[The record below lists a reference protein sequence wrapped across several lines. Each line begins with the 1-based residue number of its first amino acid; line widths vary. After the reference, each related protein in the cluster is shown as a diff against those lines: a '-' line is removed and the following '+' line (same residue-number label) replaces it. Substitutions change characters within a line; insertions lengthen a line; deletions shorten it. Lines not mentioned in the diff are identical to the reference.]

1 MSPLFPTA
9 AATLFEKELVVF
21 AEHGICKRVVPRISD
36 PLGMLFPDKR
46 SSSSRKQ
53 IFGQITVN
61 SALTIDSFFIV
72 RFSCVSNCVIVEI
85 KGPRLAFPANS
96 KAPGCV
102 QF

>member
-1 MSPLFPTA
+1 MHLIPNWRAVRPLHVA
-9 AATLFEKELVVF
+9 A
-21 AEHGICKRVVPRISD
+21 
-36 PLGMLFPDKR
+36 DKR

-72 RFSCVSNCVIVEI
+72 RFSSVGNCVIVEI
-85 KGPRLAFPANS
+85 TGPRLAFLAKS